1 MPQRPGAATL
11 LWVSL
16 SLAAAAV
23 SALYLAAR
31 AFDVT
36 FAPFALIDW
45 LARVAPGRSITFFI
59 DTMVAALRFLS
70 IANLSSAAKTSE
82 AASGVVVMFVALTIV
97 GAAILQVST
106 RSLRTMTAAGTIVG
120 IVAGSCA
127 ALPIYAVGSTRGVWD
142 AAVTVTVFAGWGL
155 ITGWTRDR
163 IWATADAARASAT
176 TVERR
181 RFVRALTGT
190 CAAIAL
196 GGLAAVIS
204 TLRRPSSAT
213 ASTGRFWSDT
223 HLLPNREARVMPVA
237 GTRPEFTPL
246 ADHYRIDINTF
257 PPRIDGESWRLDIR
271 GLVKQPMKMSLD
283 ELRQREARHQFIT
296 LSCISNPVGGSLIG
310 TQRWSGVPLTRVL
323 DEVAPLPSASHLLIR
338 SADGFDE
345 VVAIDLVRSDERIML
360 AYDWDGVPL
369 EADHGFPLRLYI
381 PDHYGMKQPKWI
393 QSIEAT
399 DHWQPGYWVRRGW
412 DREARMKT
420 TSVIDVVGTNMMNV
434 SRGPGTIVPIGGIAH
449 AGARGIRAVEIRVDE
464 ADWASA
470 ELRQP
475 FSETTWVIWRYDWPY
490 RAGTHTFTVRATD
503 GNGDVQTAT
512 LAPPHPNGASGFHSQ
527 TVML

>member
-1 MPQRPGAATL
+1 MPQRPGIGTL

-31 AFDVT
+31 AFDVV

-59 DTMVAALRFLS
+59 DAMVGALRSFS
-70 IANLSSAAKTSE
+70 VANLSSAAKTSE
-82 AASGVVVMFVALTIV
+82 AASGVVVVLVALTIA
-97 GAAILQVST
+97 GAAILRVST
-106 RSLRTMTAAGTIVG
+106 RSLRTMTAAATIVG
-120 IVAGSCA
+120 IVAGSLA
-127 ALPIYAVGSTRGVWD
+127 AVPIYAVGSARGAWD
-142 AAVTVTVFAGWGL
+142 AAVTVLVFAGWGF
-155 ITGWTRDR
+155 ITGWSRDR
-163 IWATADAARASAT
+163 IWATADAARGGTAL
-176 TVERR
+176 ERR

-190 CAAIAL
+190 CAAIVF
-196 GGLAAVIS
+196 GGLGAAIS
-204 TLRRPSSAT
+204 ILRRPAAT
-213 ASTGRFWSDT
+213 ASTGRLWSDT
-223 HLLPNREARVMPVA
+223 HPLPNQEARVAPVA
-237 GTRPEFTPL
+237 GTRPEFTPV
-246 ADHYRIDINTF
+246 ADHYRIDINTL
-257 PPRIDGESWRLDIR
+257 PPHINGESWRLDIR
-271 GLVKQPMKMSLD
+271 GLVKQPMKISLD

-296 LSCISNPVGGSLIG
+296 LSCISNPVAGSLIG
-310 TQRWSGVPLTRVL
+310 TQRWSGVPLTRLL
-323 DEVAPLPSASHLLIR
+323 DEVSPLPSASHLLIR

-345 VVAIDLVRSDERIML
+345 VVAIDLIRSDDRIML
-360 AYDWDGVPL
+360 AYDWDGVAL
-369 EADHGFPLRLYI
+369 QAGHGFPLRLYI

-420 TSVIDVVGTNMMNV
+420 TSVIDVLGTDMMNV
-434 SRGPGTIVPIGGIAH
+434 SRVPGSIVPIGGIAH
-449 AGARGIRAVEIRVDE
+449 AGGRGIRSVEIRVDQE
-464 ADWASA
+464 DWLSA
-470 ELRQP
+470 ELREP
-475 FSETTWVIWRYDWPY
+475 ISGTTWVIWRYDWPY

-512 LAPPHPNGASGFHSQ
+512 LAPPHPDGASGLHSQ

>member
-1 MPQRPGAATL
+1 MPERPGVGTV

-23 SALYLAAR
+23 SALYLAGR
-31 AFDVT
+31 AFDVA
-36 FAPFALIDW
+36 FAPFALVDW

-59 DTMVAALRFLS
+59 DAMVASLRFLS

-82 AASGVVVMFVALTIV
+82 AVFGVVVMFVALTIV
-97 GAAILQVST
+97 GTAILRVSP
-106 RSLRTMTAAGTIVG
+106 RSLRTMTAVGTIVG
-120 IVAGSCA
+120 LVAGGFA
-127 ALPIYAVGSTRGVWD
+127 TVPIYVVGSTRGALD
-142 AAVTVTVFAGWGL
+142 GIVTVLVLAAWGFM
-155 ITGWTRDR
+155 TGWSRDR
-163 IWATADAARASAT
+163 IWAFADAGRGAT
-176 TVERR
+176 TSVERR
-181 RFVRALTGT
+181 RFLLALTGT
-190 CAAIAL
+190 CAAIVL
-196 GGLAAVIS
+196 GGIGAVVS
-204 TLRRPSSAT
+204 TLRRAASTASAGTLWSAT
-213 ASTGRFWSDT
+213 HA
-223 HLLPNREARVMPVA
+223 LPNQGARVTPVP

-246 ADHYRIDINTF
+246 ADHYRIDINTL
-257 PPRIDGESWRLDIR
+257 PPHIDAQSWHLDIR
-271 GLVKQPMKMSLD
+271 GLVKQPMKMTLSD
-283 ELRQREARHQFIT
+283 LRQREARHQFIT
-296 LSCISNPVGGSLIG
+296 LSCISNPVAGSLIG

-345 VVAIDLVRSDERIML
+345 VIAIGLIRADDRIML

-369 EADHGFPLRLYI
+369 EVAHGFPLRLYI

-420 TSVIDVVGTNMMNV
+420 TSVIDVLGTDMMNV
-434 SRGPGTIVPIGGIAH
+434 SRGPGTVVPIGGIAH
-449 AGARGIRAVEIRVDE
+449 AGNRGIRSVELRVDDGE
-464 ADWASA
+464 WMNA

-475 FSETTWVIWRYDWPY
+475 LSETTWTIWRYNWPY

-503 GNGDVQTAT
+503 GNGNVQTAT
-512 LAPPHPNGASGFHSQ
+512 LAPPHPDGASGLHSQ
-527 TVML
+527 TLML

>member
-1 MPQRPGAATL
+1 MPQRPGVGTL

-23 SALYLAAR
+23 SVLYLAAR
-31 AFDVT
+31 AFDVA

-59 DTMVAALRFLS
+59 DAMVAALRSLS

-82 AASGVVVMFVALTIV
+82 AASGVVVVLAALTIV
-97 GAAILQVST
+97 GAAILQVSGQ
-106 RSLRTMTAAGTIVG
+106 SLRTMTAAGTIIGV
-120 IVAGSCA
+120 VAGGCA
-127 ALPIYAVGSTRGVWD
+127 AAPIYAVGSTRGAWD
-142 AAVTVTVFAGWGL
+142 GIVTVLVFAGWGFV
-155 ITGWTRDR
+155 TGWSRDR
-163 IWATADAARASAT
+163 LWGTADAARGST
-176 TVERR
+176 TNADRR

-190 CAAIAL
+190 CAAIVL
-196 GGLAAVIS
+196 GGLGAVIS
-204 TLRRPSSAT
+204 ALRRPAAT
-213 ASTGRFWSDT
+213 ASTRSLWSDT
-223 HLLPNREARVMPVA
+223 HMLPNAGARVTPVA

-246 ADHYRIDINTF
+246 ADHYRIDINTL

-296 LSCISNPVGGSLIG
+296 LSCISNPVAGSLIG

-323 DEVAPLPSASHLLIR
+323 DEVGPLPSASHLLIR
-338 SADGFDE
+338 SEDGFDE
-345 VVAIDLVRSDERIML
+345 VVAIDLIRSDDRIML

-369 EADHGFPLRLYI
+369 EAAHGFPLRLYI

-393 QSIEAT
+393 RSIEAT
-399 DHWQPGYWVRRGW
+399 DRGQPGYWVRRGW

-420 TSVIDVVGTNMMNV
+420 TSVIDVVGTDMMNV

-449 AGARGIRAVEIRVDE
+449 AGARGIRSVEVRVDE
-464 ADWASA
+464 GDWLSA

-475 FSETTWVIWRYDWPY
+475 ISETTWIIWRYDWPY

-503 GNGDVQTAT
+503 GTGNVQTAT
-512 LAPPHPNGASGFHSQ
+512 LAPPHPDGASGLHSR

>member
-1 MPQRPGAATL
+1 MPQRPGVGTL

-31 AFDVT
+31 AFDVA

-45 LARVAPGRSITFFI
+45 LARVAPGRSITLFI
-59 DTMVAALRFLS
+59 DAMVAALRSLS
-70 IANLSSAAKTSE
+70 ITNLSSAAKTSE
-82 AASGVVVMFVALTIV
+82 AAAGVVVTLVALTIV
-97 GAAILQVST
+97 GSAILQVSSQS
-106 RSLRTMTAAGTIVG
+106 RRTMTVAGTIVG
-120 IVAGSCA
+120 VVAGSCA
-127 ALPIYAVGSTRGVWD
+127 AVPIYAVGSTRGAWD
-142 AAVTVTVFAGWGL
+142 ATVTVLVFAGWGF
-155 ITGWTRDR
+155 IAGWSRDR
-163 IWATADAARASAT
+163 IWATADAGRGPTSAS
-176 TVERR
+176 ERR

-190 CAAIAL
+190 CAAIVL
-196 GGLAAVIS
+196 GGLGAVLS
-204 TLRRPSSAT
+204 TLRRPSAT
-213 ASTGRFWSDT
+213 ASTGRLWSDT
-223 HLLPNREARVMPVA
+223 HMLPNQGARVTPVA

-246 ADHYRIDINTF
+246 DDHYRIDINTL
-257 PPRIDGESWRLDIR
+257 PPHIDGASWRLDIR
-271 GLVKQPMKMSLD
+271 GLVKQPMKISLH

-296 LSCISNPVGGSLIG
+296 LSCISNPVAGSLIG
-310 TQRWSGVPLTRVL
+310 TQRWSGVPLMRVL

-345 VVAIDLVRSDERIML
+345 VVAIDLIRSDDRIML
-360 AYDWDGVPL
+360 AYDWDGVAL
-369 EADHGFPLRLYI
+369 EAAHGFPLRLYI

-420 TSVIDVVGTNMMNV
+420 TSVIDVVGTDMMNV
-434 SRGPGTIVPIGGIAH
+434 SRGPGAIVPIGGIAH
-449 AGARGIRAVEIRVDE
+449 AGARGIRSVEIRVDE
-464 ADWASA
+464 GDWLSA

-475 FSETTWVIWRYDWPY
+475 VSDTTWVIWRYDWPY
-490 RAGTHTFTVRATD
+490 RAGRHTFTVRATD
-503 GNGDVQTAT
+503 GIGNVQTAT
-512 LAPPHPNGASGFHSQ
+512 LAPPHPDGASGLHSQ